1 MVLLNLTKVHFVLKI
16 GVHFNIKTVEFQDK
30 RVKLQIWDHS
40 NGQKWSPTITKNYF
54 NGVLGF
60 ILMYDI
66 TNEKSFDS
74 LENWLK
80 HIRTHHNKSKT
91 ILIGNKCDLKEERVI
106 SHNKGKEFADSLN
119 MEFYE
124 TSTKDNIEIEN
135 AIKGITDS
143 ILKSE
148 IFKTVSVL
156 GESIAETVLAIG
168 SGPNAQ
174 VPVESN
180 TDKSNINKKEYP
192 IRPMRKS
199 KK

>member
-1 MVLLNLTKVHFVLKI
+1 MILLNLTKVHFVLKI

-40 NGQKWSPTITKNYF
+40 NGQKWNPTITKNYF

-60 ILMYDI
+60 ILMYDT
-66 TNEKSFDS
+66 TNEKSFES

-80 HIRTHHNKSKT
+80 HIKTHQNKSKT

-106 SHNKGKEFADSLN
+106 SYEKGKELADSLN

-135 AIKGITDS
+135 VIKGITDS

-148 IFKTVSVL
+148 MYKSVSVL
-156 GESIAETVLAIG
+156 GERIAETVLGIG
-168 SGPNAQ
+168 CP
-174 VPVESN
+174 
-180 TDKSNINKKEYP
+180 
-192 IRPMRKS
+192 
-199 KK
+199 